1 MYGENNRNN
10 RNFDVDDMANLVRWK
25 TKKSFVYEII
35 IGIQVV
41 VSILET

>member
-25 TKKSFVYEII
+25 TKKVLFTRSLLGSKSLCQY
-35 IGIQVV
+35 
-41 VSILET
+41 